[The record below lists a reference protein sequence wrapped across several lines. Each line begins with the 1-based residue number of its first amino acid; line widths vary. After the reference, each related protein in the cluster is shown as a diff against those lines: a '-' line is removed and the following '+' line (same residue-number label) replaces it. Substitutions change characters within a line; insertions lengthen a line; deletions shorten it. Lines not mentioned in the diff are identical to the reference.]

1 MRIVREIKKY
11 SRDAV
16 YSAMF
21 YELGY
26 YWKRK
31 QYVPRNIDKML
42 AGLSKPELMRVLF
55 YLKSKD
61 VGLK

>member
-21 YELGY
+21 YEVGY

-31 QYVPRNIDKML
+31 QYVPRSIDKML
-42 AGLSKPELMRVLF
+42 VGLSKPELMRVLF
-55 YLKSKD
+55 YLRSQD
-61 VGLK
+61 VGLN